1 MTQASTAST
10 TSPTAAL
17 KTAARG
23 GVSGRIL
30 PPTTLIGFVIAI
42 VAVVL
47 IGAVSF
53 RSLQGATAASDSV
66 THTLEL
72 TEHLQRV
79 LSRIKDA
86 ETGQRGFLLTGN
98 DSYLAPYNDAQAAL
112 PAELKSLK
120 SLVSGDAQQQRRFD
134 MLEQLTGEKM
144 EELDQ
149 TISMR
154 RSGDAAGAL
163 SVVASNRGKTAM
175 DLIRS
180 VIGEMQVQERNVLN
194 EHQKEWQEAAR
205 FSIQFTWGSSVLLL
219 ILIVAAASI
228 TSRDFMAREAQA
240 WIRAGQMGLSA
251 KIQGEQRLDVF
262 GNNVLEFLAAYLG
275 AQVGAIYIAEGG
287 RFRRFGAYAV
297 PNGSDNDELRP
308 GDGLLGQVAKV
319 NQTLHVKD
327 VPDGYLHVASATGR
341 AKPRELVLA
350 PASID
355 GVVQAVLELG
365 FFRHVTQTDREL
377 LDRVSE
383 TLGVA
388 VRSSKDRSRL
398 EELLEE
404 TQRQAEELQ
413 AQQEELRVSNE
424 ELEEQGSALKQSQ
437 AQLEAQQAELEQ
449 TNSQLEEQ
457 MQLLEDQRDH
467 LTRAQD
473 SLTEKASELERSNQ
487 YKSEFLANMSH
498 ELRTPLNSTL
508 ILAGLLAD
516 NKSGNLSDQQ
526 VKFAQTIFSAGNDL
540 LALINDIL
548 DLSKIESGKVDVS
561 PEQVL
566 IARSVDTMQKAFDP
580 VAQQKKLKFTVSVE
594 PGTPDY
600 FETDAQRLGQILKNL
615 LSNALKF
622 TDKGE
627 VAMKVYK
634 ASDTTLSFAIR
645 DTGIGIS
652 ESQRDIIFEAFR
664 QADGSTHRK
673 YGGTGLGL
681 SISRDLARLLGGDI
695 VVHSTPGDGSVF
707 TLTLPIVYA
716 GRVDMPPKMASIET
730 PTLAP
735 IPVTMER
742 APLAPAPSASG
753 AAKLKPPDVDDD
765 RDHLQAD
772 TRLILAIEDD
782 VRFSTILRDLVHEMG
797 FQFIATHSA
806 NEGLSA
812 AMSYRPS
819 AILLDMN
826 LPDYSGL
833 GVLDQLK
840 HNPKTRHIPVHV
852 LSVAD
857 YTQEALE
864 RGAIGYALK
873 PVKREQLV
881 EAIEKLQERFSQ
893 SLRRVLV
900 VEDDERQRD
909 SIGQLLANGD
919 VQIVGVATAGEA
931 LTQLQKT
938 TFDCMVIDL
947 NLPDLS
953 GYEFLKKIAEQD
965 EIAFPPV
972 IVYTGRSLTRD
983 EEQQLRR
990 FSKSIIIKDARSPE
1004 RLLDEV
1010 TLFIH
1015 QVESKLPVERQR
1027 MLKEVRDRDA
1037 TLEGRRIL
1045 VVEDDVRNVFALT
1058 SVLEPKG
1065 AKVEIARNGLE
1076 ALDALKRSHGQPSKT
1091 IDLVLMDI
1099 MMPEMDG
1106 ITAMMEIR
1114 KNPAWKKL
1122 PIIALTAKAMKDDQ
1136 EKCLAAGA
1144 NDYIAKPLDVEKLL
1158 SLVRVWMPK

>member
-1 MTQASTAST
+1 MKQPASL
-10 TSPTAAL
+10 AAGSG
-17 KTAARG
+17 RG
-23 GVSGRIL
+23 GWSGRLL
-30 PPTTLIGFVIAI
+30 PPTTVAGFVIAI

-47 IGAVSF
+47 IGAVSY
-53 RSLQGATAASDSV
+53 RALEGAARASDSV
-66 THTLEL
+66 THTLET
-72 TEHLQRV
+72 TERLQRV

-86 ETGQRGFLLTGN
+86 ETGQRGYLLTGS
-98 DSYLAPYNDAQAAL
+98 DAYLDPYNEAQATL

-120 SLVSGDAQQQRRFD
+120 ALVAGDPQQQRRYEL
-134 MLEQLTGEKM
+134 LEQLSAEKM
-144 EELDQ
+144 EELGQ
-149 TISMR
+149 TIALR
-154 RSGDAAGAL
+154 RSGDVQAALAL
-163 SVVASNRGKTAM
+163 VLTNRGKTAM

-180 VIGEMQVQERNVLN
+180 VIGEMQVQERNILTG
-194 EHQKEWQEAAR
+194 HQQEWQDAAR
-205 FSIQFTWGSSVLLL
+205 FSVRFTWGSSVVLLL
-219 ILIVAAASI
+219 LIVAAASI
-228 TSRDFMAREAQA
+228 ASRDFTARETQA
-240 WIRAGQMGLSA
+240 WVRSGQMGLNSR
-251 KIQGEQRLDVF
+251 IQGEQRLDVL
-262 GNNVLEFLAAYLG
+262 GANVLEFLAVYLG
-275 AQVGAIYIAEGG
+275 AQVAAFYVAEAGG
-287 RFRRFGAYAV
+287 RFRRFAGYAV
-297 PNGSDNDELRP
+297 PGGAEAEELRP
-308 GDGLLGQVAKV
+308 GDGLLGQAAKS

-327 VPDGYLHVASATGR
+327 VPDGYLQVASSVGR
-341 AKPRELVLA
+341 SRSRELILA
-350 PASID
+350 PASVH

-365 FFRHVTQTDREL
+365 FFRQVTAADREL
-377 LDRVSE
+377 LERVSE
-383 TLGVA
+383 SLGVA
-388 VRSSKDRSRL
+388 VRASKDRSRL

-413 AQQEELRVSNE
+413 ARQEELRASNE

-437 AQLEAQQAELEQ
+437 AQLQAQQAELEQ

-457 MQLLEDQRDH
+457 MQLLEDQRDG
-467 LTRAQD
+467 LARAQAT
-473 SLTEKASELERSNQ
+473 LTDKANELARSNQ

-516 NKSGNLSDQQ
+516 NKSGNLTDQQ

-548 DLSKIESGKVDVS
+548 DLSKIESGKVEVS

-566 IARSVDTMQKAFDP
+566 VGSTVEALLKAFEP
-580 VAQQKKLKFTVSVE
+580 VAQQKKLRFHVGIDA
-594 PGTPDY
+594 GTPEY
-600 FETDAQRLGQILKNL
+600 LQTDAQRLGQILKNL

-622 TDKGE
+622 TEEGE
-627 VAMKVYK
+627 VSLQVYS
-634 ASDTTLSFAIR
+634 ASEGRLSFAVR
-645 DTGIGIS
+645 DTGIGIA
-652 ESQRDIIFEAFR
+652 EQQQDIIFEAFR

-695 VVHSTPGDGSVF
+695 VVHSVPGEGSVF
-707 TLTLPIVYA
+707 TLSLPLVYSGPVEGPRGTAA
-716 GRVDMPPKMASIET
+716 GT
-730 PTLAP
+730 PTLAV
-735 IPVTMER
+735 PVAEVATT
-742 APLAPAPSASG
+742 PSASG
-753 AAKLKPPDVDDD
+753 AVKLKPPTVDDD
-765 RDHLQAD
+765 RDHLQTD

-782 VRFSTILRDLVHEMG
+782 LRFSTILRDLVHEMG
-797 FQFIATHSA
+797 FQFVAAHSA
-806 NEGLSA
+806 NEGLA
-812 AMSYRPS
+812 AVAAYRPS
-819 AILLDMN
+819 AILLDIN

-857 YTQEALE
+857 YTREALE

-881 EAIEKLQERFSQ
+881 EAIKRLEARFSQ

-900 VEDDERQRD
+900 IEDDERQRN
-909 SIGQLLANGD
+909 SIGQLLSNGD
-919 VQIVGVATAGEA
+919 VQIVGVASAAEA
-931 LTQLQKT
+931 LEQLTKT

-953 GYEFLKKIAEQD
+953 GYEFLKQIAEQD

-972 IVYTGRSLTRD
+972 IVYTGRSLSRD

-1015 QVESKLPVERQR
+1015 QVESKLPAERQR

-1045 VVEDDVRNVFALT
+1045 VVEDDVRNVFALA

-1065 AKVEIARNGLE
+1065 VKVEIARNGLE
-1076 ALDALKRSHGQPSKT
+1076 ALDALTRSRGQPAKT

-1106 ITAMMEIR
+1106 ISAMLEIR
-1114 KNPAWKKL
+1114 KRPEWKKL
-1122 PIIALTAKAMKDDQ
+1122 PIIALTAKAMRDDQ

-1144 NDYIAKPLDVEKLL
+1144 SDYIAKPLDVEKLL

>member
-1 MTQASTAST
+1 MTQASSATGAV
-10 TSPTAAL
+10 PVL
-17 KTAARG
+17 KSARG
-23 GVSGRIL
+23 GLSGRIL
-30 PPTTLIGFVIAI
+30 PPTTLIGFVVAI
-42 VAVVL
+42 IAVVL
-47 IGAVSF
+47 IGAVSY
-53 RSLQGATAASDSV
+53 RSLQGATNASVSV
-66 THTLEL
+66 THTLEM

-79 LSRIKDA
+79 LSRLKDA
-86 ETGQRGFLLTGN
+86 ETGQRGYLLTGN
-98 DSYLAPYNDAQAAL
+98 DGYLAPFNEAQATL

-120 SLVSGDAQQQRRFD
+120 HLVANDAPQQRRFD
-134 MLEQLTGEKM
+134 MLEQLSIEKM
-144 EELDQ
+144 EELGQ
-149 TISMR
+149 TIELR
-154 RSGDAAGAL
+154 RGGDAAGAMAIVL
-163 SVVASNRGKTAM
+163 TNRGKTAM

-180 VIGEMQVQERNVLN
+180 VIGEMQVQERNVLDQRQ
-194 EHQKEWQEAAR
+194 HEWQEAAR
-205 FSIQFTWGSSVLLL
+205 FSINFTWGSSLLLL

-228 TSRDFMAREAQA
+228 ASRDFMAREAQA
-240 WIRAGQMGLSA
+240 WIRSGQMGMSA
-251 KIQGEQRLDVF
+251 RIQGEQRLDVL
-262 GNNVLEFLAAYLG
+262 GNNVLEFLGAYLG
-275 AQVGAIYIAEGG
+275 AQVGAIYITEGG
-287 RFRRFGAYAV
+287 RFRRFAGYAV
-297 PNGSDNDELRP
+297 PGGADHDELRP
-308 GDGLLGQVAKV
+308 GDGLLGQAAKE
-319 NQTLHVKD
+319 QRALHVTD
-327 VPDGYLHVASATGR
+327 VPDGYLEVASSTGR
-341 AKPRELVLA
+341 SRSRELLLA
-350 PASID
+350 PATID
-355 GVVQAVLELG
+355 GAVQAVLELG
-365 FFRHVTQTDREL
+365 FFRKITPIDREL
-377 LDRVSE
+377 MERLSE
-383 TLGVA
+383 SLGVA
-388 VRSSKDRSRL
+388 VRSAKDRSRL

-437 AQLEAQQAELEQ
+437 TQLEAQQAELEQ

-467 LTRAQD
+467 LSRAQQT
-473 SLTEKASELERSNQ
+473 LTEKAQELERSNQ

-516 NKSGNLSDQQ
+516 NKSGNLTDQQ

-548 DLSKIESGKVDVS
+548 DLSKIESGKVEVS

-566 IARSVDTMQKAFDP
+566 VVRAVDTLQKSFEP
-580 VAQQKKLKFTVSVE
+580 VAQQKKLKLLVE
-594 PGTPDY
+594 IAEGTPAY
-600 FETDAQRLGQILKNL
+600 LQTDAQRLGQILKNL

-622 TDKGE
+622 TEKGE
-627 VAMKVYK
+627 VSLKVFQP
-634 ASDTTLSFAIR
+634 SDSSLSFAVR

-652 ESQRDIIFEAFR
+652 EHQQDIIFEAFR

-695 VVHSTPGDGSVF
+695 VVYSTPGEGSVF
-707 TLTLPIVYA
+707 TLTLPLVYV
-716 GRVDMPPKMASIET
+716 GRIEASATPGEA

-735 IPVTMER
+735 AQPATAPVP
-742 APLAPAPSASG
+742 ALAPAPTASG
-753 AAKLKPPDVDDD
+753 AAKLRPAPVEDD
-765 RDHLQAD
+765 RDQLHSD

-782 VRFSTILRDLVHEMG
+782 TRFSTILRDLVHEMG
-797 FQFIATHSA
+797 FQFIAAHSA
-806 NEGLSA
+806 NEGLA
-812 AMSYRPS
+812 AVASYRPS
-819 AILLDMN
+819 AILLDIN

-864 RGAIGYALK
+864 RGAIGYGLK

-881 EAIEKLQERFSQ
+881 EAIQRLEERFSQ

-909 SIGQLLANGD
+909 SIGQLLGNGD
-919 VQIVGVATAGEA
+919 VQIVGVATAAEA
-931 LTQLQKT
+931 LQQLQKT

-1045 VVEDDVRNVFALT
+1045 IVEDDVRNVFALT

-1065 AKVEIARNGLE
+1065 AKIEIARNGIE
-1076 ALDALKRSHGQPSKT
+1076 AIDALTRSHGQPSKT

-1106 ITAMMEIR
+1106 ITAMREIR

-1158 SLVRVWMPK
+1158 SLVRVWIPK